1 MGCKVMETKP
11 EVDISSKSMKK
22 YNKGV
27 RHLAENGISKVPK
40 KYIFPASQRNNER
53 KDQLVPSLS
62 GLNVKLPIIDFAE
75 LQGPNRVAVLDSLTK
90 ACEDYGFF
98 QVINHGISTDT
109 IREMIDVSRRFFQQ
123 PMEERSKFMTTDVR
137 APVRYGTSFNQSQDS
152 VFCWRDFLKLNC
164 HSMDES
170 LPHWPTSPADF
181 RDSIF
186 EYAKE
191 NRFLFLKIMEAI
203 TESLRI
209 VPKTTGNDN
218 NDALKDFVSKEFEDG
233 SHMMVVNCYPSC
245 PQPELT
251 LGMPPHSDYGFLTLL
266 LQDEVEG
273 LQIQH
278 EGQWLTVEPIP
289 NSFVVNV
296 GDHLEI
302 FSNGRYKSVLHRVL
316 VNAIKSRTSVASLH
330 SMPIMNMVRPSP
342 TLINEDNPR
351 RYLDTNFATFLDF
364 ITTCELKEK
373 NFLDSRKC

>member
-1 MGCKVMETKP
+1 MGYKVLKTKP
-11 EVDISSKSMKK
+11 EVDISSESTMR
-22 YNKGV
+22 YHKGV
-27 RHLAENGISKVPK
+27 RHLSENGISK
-40 KYIFPASQRNNER
+40 
-53 KDQLVPSLS
+53 
-62 GLNVKLPIIDFAE
+62 
-75 LQGPNRVAVLDSLTK
+75 
-90 ACEDYGFF
+90 
-98 QVINHGISTDT
+98 
-109 IREMIDVSRRFFQQ
+109 Q
-123 PMEERSKFMTTDVR
+123 PMEERSKFMSTDVR
-137 APVRYGTSFNQSQDS
+137 APVRYGTSFNQSKDS

-170 LPHWPTSPADF
+170 LPHWPTSPSDF
-181 RDSIF
+181 RDSIY

-191 NRFLFLKIMEAI
+191 NKYLFLKIMEAI
-203 TESLRI
+203 TESLGI

-218 NDALKDFVSKEFEDG
+218 DDALKDYVSKEFENG
-233 SHMMVVNCYPSC
+233 SHLMVINCYPSC

-342 TLINEDNPR
+342 ALINEENPR

-364 ITTCELKEK
+364 ISTCELKEK
-373 NFLDSRKC
+373 DFLDSRKC